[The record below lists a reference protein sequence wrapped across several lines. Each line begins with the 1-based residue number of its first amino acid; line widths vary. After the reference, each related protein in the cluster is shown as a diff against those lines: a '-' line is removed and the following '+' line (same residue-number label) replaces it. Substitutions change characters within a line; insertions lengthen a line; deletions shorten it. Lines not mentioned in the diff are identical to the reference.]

1 MKLGRS
7 FLAGAMITLAASSA
21 AHAGTKIMATAPAN
35 RTYPVTGNQQLN
47 CSILNANTTAKTVT
61 VDIMEYGGTVVD
73 TTGPVSLGPL
83 MGITVGDGIGY
94 VAWCRFTVDGSTKKY
109 RAAAYYTEAGVP
121 TTAHVAK

>member
-7 FLAGAMITLAASSA
+7 FLAGAMITLAATSA

-35 RTYPVTGNQQLN
+35 RTYPLAGTQQLN

-61 VDIMEYGGTVVD
+61 VDIMDYGGTVVD
-73 TTGPVSLGPL
+73 TSGSLTLAPL
-83 MGITVGDGIGY
+83 TGITIGDGVGY

-109 RAAAYYTEAGVP
+109 RAAAYYTESGIP
-121 TTAHVAK
+121 TTAHIAK